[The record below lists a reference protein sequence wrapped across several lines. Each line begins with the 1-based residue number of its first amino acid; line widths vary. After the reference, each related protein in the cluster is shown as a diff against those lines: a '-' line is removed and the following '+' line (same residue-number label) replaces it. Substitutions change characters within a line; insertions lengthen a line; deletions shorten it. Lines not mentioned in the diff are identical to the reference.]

1 MSRVSDAMRRAGHH
15 QDDETSVP
23 DDSAF
28 ETSEEGVDQA
38 PEDDA
43 PVVAAIPAAEPEPVI
58 RGELVPQTIPT
69 TPIAAATFEARDSGD
84 EIRFREV
91 LRILYRRKWIG
102 LGVVAACLAAAV
114 AYNYTAERIYQARAR
129 VLIEASGQ
137 DVVPFRS
144 GAGADPGRYDYFVTQ
159 LEVLRSRAVAK
170 YTLER
175 LKELSPDPA
184 TQSGQI
190 ARLLGALGV
199 SPVKGS
205 NGDTRVV
212 DVTYQSTNPERA
224 AQVANAVAEAYVA
237 QNMENLQ
244 KGSRDASEQLKK
256 SLAELRDEASAAESR
271 LQAYREQKD
280 ALSLEDRQNIV
291 LQRLK
296 SLDEL
301 ATNAETVR
309 VQKEGLYRQLM
320 SMKESGASLDAFPM
334 IQANGVIQSRK
345 AEVDRLKNERSQLLQ
360 TFKETAPDVTR
371 VDTAIADAQRQLDSE
386 FAKAAEAVRKDFES
400 AQANEKEM
408 KKARDEQAG
417 EIQKLGRTA
426 VPYSALQRE
435 ANSSQ
440 QILQAVMQ
448 RLKET
453 TIVSELPINNMRVLD
468 TAEVPGIPISPN
480 TTLNIAIALI
490 AGTFLA
496 LVCVFGLEYLN
507 PSLADAQDISAALG
521 LPLLGTAPRVSNLSD
536 GPAVLTELPASF
548 QEAIRNI
555 RTQILLSPAPA
566 GGRTLAVTS
575 ARPGEGKT
583 VVSTSLAISMAMAGR
598 RVLLIDCDLRRA
610 QLQHVFGIS
619 RGPGLTNI
627 INAQIKP
634 SQALVESPVKG
645 LFILPA
651 GDETAAPGDLL
662 DSERLNQLIHGL
674 KQVFDIVIV
683 DSAPVLAVSDAAIVA
698 NAVNSVVFV
707 VGSGTSREVAQ
718 QAIERLSS
726 GRAQI
731 LGVVLNKAKSESSVY
746 YDTYYATPRGSLTNA

>member
-1 MSRVSDAMRRAGHH
+1 MRRAGHH
-15 QDDETSVP
+15 QDDEASIP
-23 DDSAF
+23 DDTAF
-28 ETSEEGVDQA
+28 DTGEEGIEQA
-38 PEDDA
+38 PEDHE
-43 PVVAAIPAAEPEPVI
+43 PAAVTAAATAEPEPVI
-58 RGELVPQTIPT
+58 RGELVPQTIPAM
-69 TPIAAATFEARDSGD
+69 PIAAATFERDSGD
-84 EIRFREV
+84 EIRFKDV
-91 LRILYRRKWIG
+91 LRIIFRRKWIA
-102 LGVVAACLAAAV
+102 LGIVAACLAVAV

-129 VLIEASGQ
+129 VLIDANGQ
-137 DVVPFRS
+137 DIVPFRS
-144 GAGADPGRYDYFVTQ
+144 GSGADPSRFDYFVTQ
-159 LEVLRSRAVAK
+159 LEVLKSRAVAK
-170 YTLER
+170 QALER

-199 SPVKGS
+199 SPVKGA

-224 AQVANAVAEAYVA
+224 AQMSNAIADAYVA
-237 QNMENLQ
+237 QNLENLQ
-244 KGSRDASEQLKK
+244 RGGREASESLKK
-256 SLAELRDEASAAESR
+256 SLAELREEASAAESR
-271 LQAYREQKD
+271 LQAYREQQD

-296 SLDEL
+296 QLDDL
-301 ATNAETVR
+301 STNAETTR
-309 VQKEGLYRQLM
+309 AQKESLYRQIT
-320 SMKESGASLDAFPM
+320 SMKESGASLDSFPM

-345 AEVDRLKNERSQLLQ
+345 ADLDKLRSERSQALQ
-360 TFKETAPDVTR
+360 TFLPTAQEV
-371 VDTAIADAQRQLDSE
+371 VKIDTAIADAQRQLDSE
-386 FAKAAEAVRKDFES
+386 FAKATDAIKNDFE
-400 AQANEKEM
+400 AAAAYEK
-408 KKARDEQAG
+408 KIKTAREEQSS
-417 EIQKLGRTA
+417 EIQKLGRKS

-435 ANSSQ
+435 ATSSQ

-453 TIVSELPINNMRVLD
+453 TIVSELPTNNIRVLD
-468 TAEVPGIPISPN
+468 QAEVPAIPISPN
-480 TTLNIAIALI
+480 TSLNIALALI
-490 AGTFLA
+490 AGIFFA

-507 PSLADAQDISAALG
+507 PSLANAQDISAALG
-521 LPLLGTAPRVSNLSD
+521 LPLLGSAPKVSNLSD
-536 GPAVLTELPASF
+536 GPAVLTELPAAF
-548 QEAIRNI
+548 QEAIRGI
-555 RTQILLSPAPA
+555 RTQILLTPAPP

-575 ARPGEGKT
+575 SRPGEGKT

-662 DSERLNQLIHGL
+662 DRERLNQLIHGL
-674 KQVFDIVIV
+674 KQVFDVVIV
-683 DSAPVLAVSDAAIVA
+683 DAPPVLAVSDAAIIA

-731 LGVVLNKAKSESSVY
+731 LGVVLNKAKGESSVY
-746 YDTYYATPRGSLTNA
+746 YDTYYATRGSLTNA